1 MPIGLLMFH
10 KNYMNTNIYFIIP
23 SNSKLIPDIL
33 SVCVE
38 KNTDNMRKNNNGS
51 NLIFKLPDGV
61 LIPVFL
67 NSFKAYTHSEILFEL
82 TKTEWASLLQY

>member
-1 MPIGLLMFH
+1 
-10 KNYMNTNIYFIIP
+10 MNTYFILP

-38 KNTDNMRKNNNGS
+38 KNTDTMRKNNDGS
-51 NLIFKLPDGV
+51 KIIFKLPEGV
-61 LIPVFL
+61 LIPGFL
-67 NSFKAYTHSEILFEL
+67 NLFKAYTHSEILLEL